1 MRNQYQRE
9 SIKDTNITV
18 IIFKMMENK
27 YNNFFTKINLR
38 KLFKIQN
45 LILIQVA
52 QVQVAIMKAMKKRQA
67 EEELVGVGVE
77 VGQKTIRKEQ
87 IEYL

>member
-1 MRNQYQRE
+1 
-9 SIKDTNITV
+9 
-18 IIFKMMENK
+18 
-27 YNNFFTKINLR
+27 
-38 KLFKIQN
+38 

-67 EEELVGVGVE
+67 EEELVGVGVGVE
-77 VGQKTIRKEQ
+77 VGQKTIRKVQ

>member
-1 MRNQYQRE
+1 
-9 SIKDTNITV
+9 
-18 IIFKMMENK
+18 
-27 YNNFFTKINLR
+27 
-38 KLFKIQN
+38 

>member
-1 MRNQYQRE
+1 MRSQYQRE

-18 IIFKMMENK
+18 IIFKMMEKK

-77 VGQKTIRKEQ
+77 VGQKTIRKVQ